1 LDVNNIPSYSVRI
14 AFNLFDPISQLVFN
28 FPCRLYIQIMDAF
41 RIKTKS
47 ISGCVNKVLLA
58 TFRRKKKYM
67 CHVLNVSLSVRP
79 GIYIFVL
86 KISIFWVKK
95 NVFYLSKYLISH
107 EFDTISI
114 GFFFIIIEARR
125 PYKKSV
131 SSIRWW

>member
-1 LDVNNIPSYSVRI
+1 MDVNNIPSYSVRT
-14 AFNLFDPISQLVFN
+14 AFNLFDPISQFVFN

-47 ISGCVNKVLLA
+47 ISGCVNKVLLS
-58 TFRRKKKYM
+58 TFRRKKSICVM
-67 CHVLNVSLSVRP
+67 CIFVRP

-131 SSIRWW
+131 SSIR